1 MAVHGVN
8 HKQAIQFQCGP
19 KIKHLESV
27 PRHLCSTFYRLLIKM
42 HTPVKESTKGKIIK
56 ISSLTHCHFSLEKF
70 TGMRTNFLQRFIVG
84 NDYVFSP
91 FGSHSEYLALFFNV
105 TIRVCCNT
113 KSHFLSVY

>member
-42 HTPVKESTKGKIIK
+42 HTPVKKVQMKSKKGKIIEF
-56 ISSLTHCHFSLEKF
+56 LTDIYNRE
-70 TGMRTNFLQRFIVG
+70 
-84 NDYVFSP
+84 
-91 FGSHSEYLALFFNV
+91 
-105 TIRVCCNT
+105 
-113 KSHFLSVY
+113 